1 MPTNIPANPNQR
13 IVLLLRVVMIKRTIN
28 NGLDV
33 DGNLV
38 EDEDAGSLAQRK
50 YHNKD
55 NPNQEFFTPP
65 CDVYYTKTQIPEI
78 DSRADTPQEALDA
91 TVNWLKH
98 FMYNRHKNDNRLM
111 KQINELGICYCKEEE
126 YCGNSID
133 TAVGKPTV
141 PDKPVPY
148 LAVYPILL

>member
-38 EDEDAGSLAQRK
+38 EGCLAERA
-50 YHNKD
+50 YANKR
-55 NPNQEFFTPP
+55 NKNQEFFIPP
-65 CDVYYTKTQIPEI
+65 CDVYHTKTQISII
-78 DSRADTPQEALDA
+78 DSQGDTPQEALDA
-91 TVNWLKH
+91 TVKWLKY
-98 FMYNRHKNDNRLM
+98 FIFNRHKNNTKFMQDINR
-111 KQINELGICYCKEEE
+111 LGICYCKEEE
-126 YCGNSID
+126 YYGNSID
-133 TAVGKPTV
+133 TTVGKPTV